1 MSTIPFAG
9 IRHVAFLGHGRF
21 GAALAS
27 LVRDAGIHVRALDR
41 DPHATI
47 AAEERAIA
55 LADLTAGADVI
66 VVAVPVARMREA
78 FVALRPHLAPGQ
90 IVIDVG
96 SVKTVPAR
104 AMADVFGAAQPW
116 VATHPLFG
124 PASLARGERPIR
136 AVVCP
141 NPIHLEAERRV
152 VALFERIGCL
162 VQEQDPEAHDRMMA
176 DTHALAFF
184 IAKGM
189 IDAGAPVGAPFVPP
203 SFQGIAHTIEAV
215 RSDAG
220 HLFAA
225 LHLENPFARESRHRF
240 LEALAAVDHS
250 LEAPAHEPEDLAGSL
265 LSIPDLGARSPE
277 LREAR
282 DLIDELDQELV
293 TLLARR
299 AELARRAA
307 RAKAGIGEGVRDPGR
322 EARLVRERRR
332 WATELGL
339 DPESVSQIFHAIL
352 RFSRRL
358 QSEAEPEPAPEGTP
372 TSTPVKDKAP

>member
-1 MSTIPFAG
+1 MSTIPLAA
-9 IRHVAFLGHGRF
+9 IHRVSFLGHGRF

-27 LVRDAGIHVRALDR
+27 LVRDAGLQVRAF
-41 DPHATI
+41 DPG
-47 AAEERAIA
+47 AAIPADERATSLAELA
-55 LADLTAGADVI
+55 LDADVI
-66 VVAVPVARMREA
+66 VVAVPVPRMRDA
-78 FVALRPHLAPGQ
+78 FLALSPFLAAGQ

-96 SVKTVPAR
+96 SVKTVPAH
-104 AMADVFGAAQPW
+104 AMVEVFGAAQPW

-124 PASLARGERPIR
+124 PSSLARGERPLR

-141 NPIHLEAERRV
+141 NPLHPEAERRI
-152 VALFERIGCL
+152 VAFFERLGC
-162 VQEQDPEAHDRMMA
+162 VVHEQDPEAHDRVMA

-189 IDAGAPVGAPFVPP
+189 IDAGAPASAPLAPP

-225 LHLENPFARESRHRF
+225 LQLENPFARESRHRF
-240 LEALAAVDHS
+240 LEALTAVNHS
-250 LEAPAHEPEDLAGSL
+250 LDAPGTEPDELAGAL
-265 LSIPDLGARSPE
+265 LTNPDLGARSPE

-307 RAKAGIGEGVRDPGR
+307 RAKAGIGEGVRDPAR

-358 QSEAEPEPAPEGTP
+358 QSEGDPAPEGNP
-372 TSTPVKDKAP
+372 TSTPAKENEKAP

>member
-1 MSTIPFAG
+1 MSTTSLPAL
-9 IRHVAFLGHGRF
+9 HTVSFLGHGRF

-27 LVRDAGIHVRALDR
+27 LVRDAGLRVRALDPTAKIPA
-41 DPHATI
+41 D
-47 AAEERAIA
+47 ERATT
-55 LADLTAGADVI
+55 LADLVDGADVI

-78 FVALRPHLAPGQ
+78 FLALAPFLAAGQ

-104 AMADVFGAAQPW
+104 AMSEIFGSAQPW

-124 PASLARGERPIR
+124 PSSLARGERPLR

-141 NPIHLEAERRV
+141 NPVHPEATRRI

-162 VQEQDPEAHDRMMA
+162 VHEQDPEAHDRVMA

-189 IDAGAPVGAPFVPP
+189 IDAGAVVGASFTPP

-220 HLFAA
+220 HLFTA
-225 LHLENPFARESRHRF
+225 LHLENPFARESRQRF
-240 LEALAAVDHS
+240 LEALAAVDHG
-250 LEAPAHEPEDLAGSL
+250 LESPAQEPDDLAGQL
-265 LSIPDLGARSPE
+265 LTIPDLGARSPE

-307 RAKAGIGEGVRDPGR
+307 RAKAGMGEGILDPTR

-358 QSEAEPEPAPEGTP
+358 QSEGDPAPEESS
-372 TSTPVKDKAP
+372 TSTPAKETDKAP

>member
-1 MSTIPFAG
+1 MISPPPADL
-9 IRHVAFLGHGRF
+9 RHISFLGHGRF

-27 LVRDAGIHVRALDR
+27 LARDAGLRVRALD
-41 DPHATI
+41 PHAPVP
-47 AAEERAIA
+47 AEEAA
-55 LADLTAGADVI
+55 SSLADLVASADVI
-66 VVAVPVARMREA
+66 VVAIPVARMEEA
-78 FVALRPHLAPGQ
+78 FLAIRPLLAPGQ

-104 AMADVFGAAQPW
+104 AMAEVFGSAHPW

-124 PASLARGERPIR
+124 PASLARGERPLR

-141 NPIHLEAERRV
+141 NPAHPEAERRV
-152 VALFERIGCL
+152 VALFERIGCQIL
-162 VQEQDPEAHDRMMA
+162 EQDPEAHDRVMA

-225 LHLENPFARESRHRF
+225 LHHENPFARESRQRF
-240 LEALAAVDHS
+240 LEALAAVDHG
-250 LEAPAHEPEDLAGSL
+250 LEAPASAPDDLAASL
-265 LSIPDLGARSPE
+265 LAIPDLGARSPE

-293 TLLARR
+293 ALLARR

-307 RAKAGIGEGVRDPGR
+307 RAKAGLGEGVRDPAR
-322 EARLVRERRR
+322 EARLVHERRR
-332 WATELGL
+332 WAAELGL

-358 QSEAEPEPAPEGTP
+358 QSEGEAASDSQP
-372 TSTPVKDKAP
+372 TSASTKEKAP

>member
-1 MSTIPFAG
+1 MSSPPLAALG
-9 IRHVAFLGHGRF
+9 IVSLLGYGRF
-21 GAALAS
+21 GAALGA
-27 LVRDAGIHVRALDR
+27 LARDAGLRVRALD
-41 DPHATI
+41 PHASI
-47 AAEERAIA
+47 PAGERIGSLAE
-55 LADLTAGADVI
+55 LAHTADVI
-66 VVAVPVARMREA
+66 VVAVPVARMRDA
-78 FVALRPHLAPGQ
+78 FLALRPHLAPGQ

-104 AMADVFGAAQPW
+104 AMAEVFGRAHPW

-124 PASLARGERPIR
+124 PSSLARGDRPLR

-141 NPIHLEAERRV
+141 NPLHPEAESRI
-152 VALFERIGCL
+152 VALFERLGCQVL
-162 VQEQDPEAHDRMMA
+162 EQDPEAHDRFMA

-189 IDAGAPVGAPFVPP
+189 IDAGAPVGATFTPP
-203 SFQGIAHTIEAV
+203 SFQGIANTVEAV

-240 LEALAAVDHS
+240 LEALAAVDHG
-250 LEAPAHEPEDLAGSL
+250 LETPANEPDDLAASL
-265 LSIPDLGARSPE
+265 LAIPDLGARSPE
-277 LREAR
+277 LRKAR
-282 DLIDELDQELV
+282 DLIDDLDQELI

-307 RAKAGIGEGVRDPGR
+307 RAKADLGEGVRDPAR

-339 DPESVSQIFHAIL
+339 DPDSVSQIFHAIL
-352 RFSRRL
+352 RFSRRV
-358 QSEAEPEPAPEGTP
+358 QSEPELAPDSSPPSAKEKT
-372 TSTPVKDKAP
+372 

>member
-9 IRHVAFLGHGRF
+9 IRHVSFLGQGRF

-27 LVRDAGIHVRALDR
+27 LARDAGLHVRALD
-41 DPHATI
+41 PHAEI
-47 AAEERAIA
+47 PEGERATS
-55 LADLTAGADVI
+55 LAELTSATDVI

-78 FVALRPHLAPGQ
+78 FVALRPCLAPGQ

-104 AMADVFGAAQPW
+104 AMAEVFGAAQPW

-124 PASLARGERPIR
+124 PVSLARGERPLR
-136 AVVCP
+136 TVVCP
-141 NPIHLEAERRV
+141 NPMHPDAERRI
-152 VALFERIGCL
+152 VALFERLGCV
-162 VQEQDPEAHDRMMA
+162 VQEQDPEAHDRLMA

-189 IDAGAPVGAPFVPP
+189 IDAGAPVSAPFVPP
-203 SFQGIAHTIEAV
+203 SFQGIARTIEAV

-240 LEALAAVDHS
+240 LEALVAVDHS
-250 LEAPAHEPEDLAGSL
+250 LDAPTHEPDELAGSL
-265 LSIPDLGARSPE
+265 LTIPDLGARSPE

-307 RAKAGIGEGVRDPGR
+307 RAKAGLGEGVRDPAR

-358 QSEAEPEPAPEGTP
+358 QSEGDPAPEGNP
-372 TSTPVKDKAP
+372 TSIPAKEKAP

>member
-1 MSTIPFAG
+1 MSTIPFPG
-9 IRHVAFLGHGRF
+9 IRHVAFLGQGRF

-27 LVRDAGIHVRALDR
+27 LARDTGLHVRALD
-41 DPHATI
+41 PHAAI
-47 AAEERAIA
+47 RADERATS
-55 LADLTAGADVI
+55 LAELTSAADVI

-78 FVALRPHLAPGQ
+78 FLALRPCLAPGQ

-104 AMADVFGAAQPW
+104 AMAEVFGAAHPW

-124 PASLARGERPIR
+124 PTSLARGDRPLR
-136 AVVCP
+136 TVVCP
-141 NPIHLEAERRV
+141 NPLHPDAERRI
-152 VALFERIGCL
+152 VALFERLGCL
-162 VQEQDPEAHDRMMA
+162 VQEQDPEAHDRLMA

-203 SFQGIAHTIEAV
+203 SFQGIARTIEAV

-250 LEAPAHEPEDLAGSL
+250 LDAPTHEPDELADSL
-265 LSIPDLGARSPE
+265 LTIPDLGARSPE

-307 RAKAGIGEGVRDPGR
+307 RAKAGLGEGVRDPAR
-322 EARLVRERRR
+322 EARLVRDRRR

-358 QSEAEPEPAPEGTP
+358 QSEGDPAPEGNP
-372 TSTPVKDKAP
+372 STAPAKEKAP

>member
-1 MSTIPFAG
+1 MSTLPFAG
-9 IRHVAFLGHGRF
+9 IHHVSFLGHGRF

-27 LVRDAGIHVRALDR
+27 LVRDAGIRVRALD
-41 DPHATI
+41 PT
-47 AAEERAIA
+47 AAIPEGERATS
-55 LADLTAGADVI
+55 LADLVADADVI

-78 FVALRPHLAPGQ
+78 FLALSPLLAAGQ
-90 IVIDVG
+90 IVVDVG

-104 AMADVFGAAQPW
+104 AMSEIFGSAQPW

-124 PASLARGERPIR
+124 PSSLARGERPLR

-141 NPIHLEAERRV
+141 NASHPGAERRI

-189 IDAGAPVGAPFVPP
+189 IDAGAPVGAPFAPP

-240 LEALAAVDHS
+240 LEALAAVDHG
-250 LEAPAHEPEDLAGSL
+250 LESPAHEPDELAGSL
-265 LSIPDLGARSPE
+265 LTIPDLGARSPE

-307 RAKAGIGEGVRDPGR
+307 RAKAGLGEGILDPTR

-358 QSEAEPEPAPEGTP
+358 QSEGDPAPEANG
-372 TSTPVKDKAP
+372 TSTPAKETDKAP

>member
-1 MSTIPFAG
+1 MSSNLLAG
-9 IRHVAFLGHGRF
+9 LRHVSVLGYGRF

-27 LVRDAGIHVRALDR
+27 LVRDAGMRVRALD
-41 DPHATI
+41 PHASI
-47 AAEERAIA
+47 PLPAGEAAGS
-55 LADLTAGADVI
+55 LAELVDAADVI
-66 VVAVPVARMREA
+66 VVAVPVPRMAEA
-78 FVALRPHLAPGQ
+78 FVALRPLLAPGQ

-96 SVKTVPAR
+96 SVKIVPAR
-104 AMADVFGAAQPW
+104 AMAEVFGSAQPW

-124 PASLARGERPIR
+124 PSSLARGERPLR

-141 NPIHLEAERRV
+141 NPLHPDAERRI
-152 VALFERIGCL
+152 VALFERIGCQVL
-162 VQEQDPEAHDRMMA
+162 EQDPEAHDRVMA

-189 IDAGAPVGAPFVPP
+189 IDAGAPAGAPFTPP

-225 LHLENPFARESRHRF
+225 LHLENPFAREARHRF

-250 LEAPAHEPEDLAGSL
+250 LEGPAHEPDDLAASL
-265 LSIPDLGARSPE
+265 LTIPDLGARSPE

-307 RAKAGIGEGVRDPGR
+307 RAKADLGEGVRDPAR
-322 EARLVRERRR
+322 EVRLVRERRR

-358 QSEAEPEPAPEGTP
+358 QSEGEPAPEADLTP
-372 TSTPVKDKAP
+372 TKEKAP

>member
-1 MSTIPFAG
+1 MSSNLLAG
-9 IRHVAFLGHGRF
+9 LRHVSFLGYGRF
-21 GAALAS
+21 GAAIAS
-27 LVRDAGIHVRALDR
+27 LVRDAGIGVRALD
-41 DPHATI
+41 PHASIPTGE
-47 AAEERAIA
+47 AAGS
-55 LADLTAGADVI
+55 LAELVDAADVI
-66 VVAVPVARMREA
+66 VVAVPVARMAEA
-78 FVALRPHLAPGQ
+78 FVAVRPHLAPGQ

-96 SVKTVPAR
+96 SVKTAPAR
-104 AMADVFGAAQPW
+104 AMADVFGGAHPW

-124 PASLARGERPIR
+124 PSSLARGERPLR

-141 NPIHLEAERRV
+141 NPVHPDAERRI
-152 VALFERIGCL
+152 VALFERIGCQVL
-162 VQEQDPEAHDRMMA
+162 EQDPEAHDRVMA

-189 IDAGAPVGAPFVPP
+189 IDAGAPVGAPFTPP

-250 LEAPAHEPEDLAGSL
+250 LEAPTQEPDDIAASL
-265 LSIPDLGARSPE
+265 LTIPDLGARSPE

-293 TLLARR
+293 ALLARR

-307 RAKAGIGEGVRDPGR
+307 HAKAGLGEGIRDPAR

-358 QSEAEPEPAPEGTP
+358 QSEGELASENDP
-372 TSTPVKDKAP
+372 TSTKEKAP

>member
-1 MSTIPFAG
+1 MSTNLSSG
-9 IRHVAFLGHGRF
+9 IHHVSFLGYGRF

-27 LVRDAGIHVRALDR
+27 LVRDAGLHVRAV
-41 DPHATI
+41 DPHAAI
-47 AAEERAIA
+47 PDEERVDSLAA
-55 LADLTAGADVI
+55 LARAADVI
-66 VVAVPVARMREA
+66 VVAVPVPRMRDA
-78 FVALRPHLAPGQ
+78 FLALRPFLAPGQ
-90 IVIDVG
+90 IVVDVG

-104 AMADVFGAAQPW
+104 AMAEVFGAAQPW

-124 PASLARGERPIR
+124 PSSLARGERPLR

-141 NPIHLEAERRV
+141 NPAHPEAERRI

-162 VQEQDPEAHDRMMA
+162 VHEQDPESHDRVMA

-189 IDAGAPVGAPFVPP
+189 IDAGAPVGAPFAPP

-240 LEALAAVDHS
+240 LEALAAVDHG
-250 LEAPAHEPEDLAGSL
+250 LDAPTNEPDELAGSL
-265 LSIPDLGARSPE
+265 LTIPDLGARSPE

-307 RAKAGIGEGVRDPGR
+307 RAKAGLGEGVRDPAR

-358 QSEAEPEPAPEGTP
+358 QSEGEPASEGDPTATP
-372 TSTPVKDKAP
+372 TQDKDKAP

>member
-1 MSTIPFAG
+1 MSTNLPSAISQ
-9 IRHVAFLGHGRF
+9 VSFLGHGRF

-27 LVRDAGIHVRALDR
+27 LVRDAGIHVRALD
-41 DPHATI
+41 PNATI
-47 AAEERAIA
+47 PADERVDSLSD
-55 LADLTAGADVI
+55 LARGADVI
-66 VVAVPVARMREA
+66 VVAVPVPRMRDA
-78 FVALRPHLAPGQ
+78 FLALRPYLAPGQ
-90 IVIDVG
+90 IIVDVG

-104 AMADVFGAAQPW
+104 AMAEVFGSAQPW

-124 PASLARGERPIR
+124 PSSLARGERPLR

-141 NPIHLEAERRV
+141 NPAHPAAERTI
-152 VALFERIGCL
+152 VALFERLGCL
-162 VQEQDPEAHDRMMA
+162 VQEQDPEAHDRVMA
-176 DTHALAFF
+176 DTQALAFF

-189 IDAGAPVGAPFVPP
+189 IDAGAPASAPFSPP

-250 LEAPAHEPEDLAGSL
+250 LDAPTHEPDELAGSL
-265 LSIPDLGARSPE
+265 LTIPDLGARSPE

-293 TLLARR
+293 ALLARR

-307 RAKAGIGEGVRDPGR
+307 RAKAGLGEGVRDPAR

-358 QSEAEPEPAPEGTP
+358 QSEGEPANAADP
-372 TSTPVKDKAP
+372 TSASPQEKEKAP

>member
-9 IRHVAFLGHGRF
+9 IHRVSFLGHGRF

-27 LVRDAGIHVRALDR
+27 LVRDAGLEVRALD
-41 DPHATI
+41 PG
-47 AAEERAIA
+47 AAIPANERATS
-55 LADLTAGADVI
+55 LADLTADADVI
-66 VVAVPVARMREA
+66 VVAVPVPRMRDA
-78 FVALRPHLAPGQ
+78 FLALAPALAPGQ

-104 AMADVFGAAQPW
+104 AMLEVFGSAQPW

-124 PASLARGERPIR
+124 PSSLARGERPLR

-141 NPIHLEAERRV
+141 SPIHPEAARRI
-152 VALFERIGCL
+152 VALFEHIGCL
-162 VQEQDPEAHDRMMA
+162 VQEQDAEAHDRVMA

-189 IDAGAPVGAPFVPP
+189 IDAGAPLGAPFAPP

-250 LEAPAHEPEDLAGSL
+250 LDTPGHEPDELAGSL
-265 LSIPDLGARSPE
+265 LTIPDLGARSPE

-307 RAKAGIGEGVRDPGR
+307 RAKAGLGEGVRDPAR

-358 QSEAEPEPAPEGTP
+358 QSEGDPAPEGNSLSSP
-372 TSTPVKDKAP
+372 AKENEKA

>member
-1 MSTIPFAG
+1 MSSPPLPA
-9 IRHVAFLGHGRF
+9 LGSLSLLGYGRF
-21 GAALAS
+21 GAALGS
-27 LVRDAGIHVRALDR
+27 LARDAGLRVRAF
-41 DPHATI
+41 DPHASI
-47 AAEERAIA
+47 PAEERANS
-55 LADLTAGADVI
+55 LAELVNAADVI
-66 VVAVPVARMREA
+66 VAAVPVACMREA
-78 FVALRPHLAPGQ
+78 FLALRPLLAPGQ

-104 AMADVFGAAQPW
+104 AMADIFGRAHPW

-124 PASLARGERPIR
+124 PSSLARGDRPLR

-141 NPIHLEAERRV
+141 NPVHPDASRRI
-152 VALFERIGCL
+152 VALFERLGCQVL
-162 VQEQDPEAHDRMMA
+162 EQDPEAHDRVMA

-189 IDAGAPVGAPFVPP
+189 IDAGAPVGAAFTPP
-203 SFQGIAHTIEAV
+203 SFQGIAHAIEAV

-225 LHLENPFARESRHRF
+225 LHLENPFARESRQRF
-240 LEALAAVDHS
+240 LEALAAVDHG
-250 LEAPAHEPEDLAGSL
+250 LEAPANEPDDLAASL
-265 LSIPDLGARSPE
+265 LTIPDLGARSPE

-307 RAKAGIGEGVRDPGR
+307 RAKADLGEGVRDPAR
-322 EARLVRERRR
+322 EARLVLERRR
-332 WATELGL
+332 WANELGL

-358 QSEAEPEPAPEGTP
+358 QSEPEFTADSSPSSAKEKTP
-372 TSTPVKDKAP
+372 